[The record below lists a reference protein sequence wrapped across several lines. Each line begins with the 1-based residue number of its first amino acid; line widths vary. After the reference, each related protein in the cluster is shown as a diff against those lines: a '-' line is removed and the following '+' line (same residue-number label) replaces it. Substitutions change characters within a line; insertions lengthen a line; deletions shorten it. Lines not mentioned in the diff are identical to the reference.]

1 MCAQTG
7 GGAAGGRLRYD
18 NRAHTLARA
27 KRRATGT
34 GVSGAP
40 AATRRAYIKNCLGL
54 HMNSNLRAQELDLIL
69 GGHDHGV
76 ATILYTKFS
85 ISMPTSTWVSGP
97 RDTVVFLRR

>member
-1 MCAQTG
+1 
-7 GGAAGGRLRYD
+7 
-18 NRAHTLARA
+18 
-27 KRRATGT
+27 
-34 GVSGAP
+34 
-40 AATRRAYIKNCLGL
+40 
-54 HMNSNLRAQELDLIL
+54 MNSNLRAQELDLIL